1 MADKPT
7 KITDLEGLPKVFEV
21 EVEVVATEKKWSDR
35 SGCENMEVGQFCA
48 CGAGKAP
55 SNDGGEDRSCRHY
68 HWNNPNTPSMKPHD
82 INKVTCEDGS
92 TPVAWKEGFRT
103 GFYCEARGVWMH
115 IFPKK

>member
-7 KITDLEGLPKVFEV
+7 KISDLGGLPKVIEVKV
-21 EVEVVATEKKWSDR
+21 EVSR
-35 SGCENMEVGQFCA
+35 GGCEDMEVGQFCA

-68 HWNNPNTPSMKPHD
+68 HWNNPNDPSMKPHD

-92 TPVAWKEGFRT
+92 TPVAWKKGFVT
-103 GFYCEARGVWMH
+103 GFYCEA
-115 IFPKK
+115 